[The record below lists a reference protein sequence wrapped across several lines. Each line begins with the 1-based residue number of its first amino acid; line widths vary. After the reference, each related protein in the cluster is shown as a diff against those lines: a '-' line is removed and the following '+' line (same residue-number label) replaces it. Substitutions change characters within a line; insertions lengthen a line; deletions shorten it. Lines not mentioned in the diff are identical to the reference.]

1 MDTDDYYR
9 TVSYLLHYYIDAK
22 QQDAYEE
29 WAPKYFGGHL
39 NIVDQ
44 LVFWLNMTSDEK
56 IVQHESYAL
65 YVYIKALHQFYR
77 AEMSN
82 ELMKRFITLGR
93 TVGATLDTAPKGHP
107 WELIFTYLALLA
119 YEKGYK
125 VDAEY
130 FRSCI
135 ERSVMNAGQSIS
147 NIMIYGELRFAQC
160 KGNQDKYINLHCE
173 LTDRVG
179 DVTKS
184 MTYMFR

>member
-1 MDTDDYYR
+1 MD
-9 TVSYLLHYYIDAK
+9 K
-22 QQDAYEE
+22 QAAYEQ

-44 LVFWLNMTSDEK
+44 LSFLLNMTSDEK

-65 YVYIKALHQFYR
+65 NVYIKALYQFYR

-82 ELMKRFITLGR
+82 ELMERLIKLGR
-93 TVGATLDTAPKGHP
+93 TVGATLDIAPKGHP
-107 WELIFTYLALLA
+107 WELIFTYLAMLA

-135 ERSVMNAGQSIS
+135 GRSVENAGQAIS
-147 NIMIYGELRFAQC
+147 NIVTYGELRFAQC
-160 KGNQDKYINLHCE
+160 KGNQDKYDILHRE
-173 LTDRVG
+173 LADRVG
-179 DVTKS
+179 DVAKN
-184 MTYMFR
+184 MTYMIR